1 MNFNPFR
8 ARQPSAPPT
17 AGPLKII
24 VGLGNP
30 GPEYARHRH
39 NIGFQV
45 LDLFAER
52 HGLAFDKFQKR
63 ARLAMGQV
71 TLRASNSASTLASVW
86 TGRVL
91 LAKPMTYMNASGEA
105 VSALMAFY
113 KIPPA
118 DLLVVSDDLDLPVG
132 RIRVRAE
139 GGAGG
144 QKGVA
149 SIIRQ
154 LGGEGFARLRVG
166 IGRPPGQMDPA
177 DYVLR
182 PFNAEQEEEMVF
194 VRQRAADA
202 IEAWL
207 TLGIAAAMNQFNAD
221 ERRKTKDESSLPS
234 RIHET

>member
-1 MNFNPFR
+1 MK
-8 ARQPSAPPT
+8 
-17 AGPLKII
+17 LI

-45 LDLFAER
+45 LELFAGR

-63 ARLAMGQV
+63 ARLAIGQV
-71 TLRASNSASTLASVW
+71 ALRPAEGGLMW

-105 VSALMAFY
+105 VGALMAFY
-113 KIPPA
+113 KITPA
-118 DLLVVSDDLDLPVG
+118 DLLLVSDDLDLPVG
-132 RIRVRAE
+132 RIRLRAE
-139 GGAGG
+139 GGTGG

-149 SIIRQ
+149 STIRQ
-154 LGGEGFARLRVG
+154 LGTEAFARLRVG

-182 PFNAEQEEEMVF
+182 PFSAQEEEEMGL

-202 IEAWL
+202 IETWL
-207 TLGIAAAMNQFNAD
+207 AQGIAAAMNQFNAH
-221 ERRKTKDESSLPS
+221 EAQRPALP
-234 RIHET
+234 RP